1 MLLGTGDAILAECSP
16 TDKKWGIGIDIKD
29 PARMDTSKW
38 EGKNM
43 LGRILME
50 VRDRQQK
57 RRRREGRRTAPGEDA
72 DTVNA

>member
-29 PARMDTSKW
+29 PSRMDISKW
-38 EGKNM
+38 DGKNM

-50 VRDRQQK
+50 VRDELRL
-57 RRRREGRRTAPGEDA
+57 EGGA
-72 DTVNA
+72 DVVNA